1 MFPHSLGV
9 IKRTG
14 NSVLSKHVVRAIHTT
29 EARSVFY
36 VDIIYEMFCD
46 QRNSYVFE
54 NKYPQDRFPEMKDK
68 LGFSYNLSLCANL
81 ISFSSFRKFPAI
93 RNF

>member
-1 MFPHSLGV
+1 M
-9 IKRTG
+9 R
-14 NSVLSKHVVRAIHTT
+14 SKYEVRAIYSK
-29 EARSVFY
+29 EVRSVFY

-54 NKYPQDRFPEMKDK
+54 NKYSRDLFPEMKGK
-68 LGFSYNLSLCANL
+68 LGFSYNLSLRANL
-81 ISFSSFRKFPAI
+81 ISFSSFREFPTI

>member
-1 MFPHSLGV
+1 MFPCSLGV

-14 NSVLSKHVVRAIHTT
+14 NSVRSNHEVGAIYTR

-36 VDIIYEMFCD
+36 ADIIYEMFCD

-54 NKYPQDRFPEMKDK
+54 NKCRQDRFPEMKGK
-68 LGFSYNLSLCANL
+68 LGFSYNLSLCTNL
-81 ISFSSFRKFPAI
+81 ISFGSFKKFPAV